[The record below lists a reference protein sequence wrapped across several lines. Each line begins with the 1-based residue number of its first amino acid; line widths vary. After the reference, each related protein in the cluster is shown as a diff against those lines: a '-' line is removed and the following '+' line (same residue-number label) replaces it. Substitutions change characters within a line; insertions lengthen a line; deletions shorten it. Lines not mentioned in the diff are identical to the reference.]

1 MKKGKKVLKQ
11 KQKQK
16 QNVNVKIHIDNSKK
30 SVNKKSNVPK
40 QQRLTP
46 TPQIL
51 YVNPLPSYIN
61 NVIQNPVDVPQAVA
75 IPQMVK
81 NTPEYHTL
89 GTIVESKKLND
100 KSFVPEKEV
109 RLNSSGYIEPPSN
122 SMSALINNDN
132 GNDNDLSNE
141 NKEGLIKSFYEEY
154 LEYNPLD
161 NTQIMG
167 VSGKWVKNNKQNV
180 QKLFNSLLPELL
192 KNKKD

>member
-40 QQRLTP
+40 QQKLTP

-61 NVIQNPVDVPQAVA
+61 NIIQNPVDVPQAVA
-75 IPQMVK
+75 IPQIVK

-100 KSFVPEKEV
+100 KSFVPEKEI

-132 GNDNDLSNE
+132 DNDTSLSSIEDSHKRVLKKLKEAEDAFFSIKYHPTDE
-141 NKEGLIKSFYEEY
+141 NL
-154 LEYNPLD
+154 
-161 NTQIMG
+161 IMG
-167 VSGKWVKNNKQNV
+167 ISGKWVKNTQPNN
-180 QKLFNSLLPELL
+180 
-192 KNKKD
+192 

>member
-1 MKKGKKVLKQ
+1 M
-11 KQKQK
+11 
-16 QNVNVKIHIDNSKK
+16 
-30 SVNKKSNVPK
+30 
-40 QQRLTP
+40 
-46 TPQIL
+46 
-51 YVNPLPSYIN
+51 NPLPSYII

-167 VSGKWVKNNKQNV
+167 VSCKWVKNNKQNV
-180 QKLFNSLLPELL
+180 QKLRCFHQQYTFIPNGGSSSIKVDSGTGAGTLIFMATPPP
-192 KNKKD
+192 

>member
-1 MKKGKKVLKQ
+1 
-11 KQKQK
+11 
-16 QNVNVKIHIDNSKK
+16 
-30 SVNKKSNVPK
+30 
-40 QQRLTP
+40 
-46 TPQIL
+46 
-51 YVNPLPSYIN
+51 VNPLPSYIN

-81 NTPEYHTL
+81 NTPEYHNL

-122 SMSALINNDN
+122 SMSALMNNDN
-132 GNDNDLSNE
+132 GNDNDTSPDISNYLSNA

>member
-30 SVNKKSNVPK
+30 SVLKKSNVPK
-40 QQRLTP
+40 QQKQIP

-51 YVNPLPSYIN
+51 YVNSLPSYIN

-81 NTPEYHTL
+81 NTPEYHNL

-122 SMSALINNDN
+122 SMSALINNDKAYW
-132 GNDNDLSNE
+132 
-141 NKEGLIKSFYEEY
+141 NKEDDTFWDMLLESQRRNEESQRQREAY
-154 LEYNPLD
+154 F
-161 NTQIMG
+161 Q
-167 VSGKWVKNNKQNV
+167 
-180 QKLFNSLLPELL
+180 
-192 KNKKD
+192 

>member
-1 MKKGKKVLKQ
+1 M
-11 KQKQK
+11 
-16 QNVNVKIHIDNSKK
+16 
-30 SVNKKSNVPK
+30 
-40 QQRLTP
+40 
-46 TPQIL
+46 
-51 YVNPLPSYIN
+51 NPLPSYIN

-81 NTPEYHTL
+81 NTPEYHT
-89 GTIVESKKLND
+89 KKLND

-122 SMSALINNDN
+122 SMSALMNNDN

>member
-1 MKKGKKVLKQ
+1 M
-11 KQKQK
+11 
-16 QNVNVKIHIDNSKK
+16 
-30 SVNKKSNVPK
+30 
-40 QQRLTP
+40 
-46 TPQIL
+46 

-81 NTPEYHTL
+81 NTPEYHNL

-122 SMSALINNDN
+122 SMSALINNDKAYWN
-132 GNDNDLSNE
+132 EEDDTFWDMLLESQRRNEESQRQREESDRSLLPVRYPNE
-141 NKEGLIKSFYEEY
+141 NNIQYHPTDETLI
-154 LEYNPLD
+154 L
-161 NTQIMG
+161 G

-180 QKLFNSLLPELL
+180 QKLLE